1 MRRKQAELLVKE
13 HVPVSCIDRL
23 VVFDDESKQAV
34 NKILEKLGLNL
45 DIYINP
51 KGKFY
56 Y

>member
-1 MRRKQAELLVKE
+1 MPGNIPDEIWLFRIVA
-13 HVPVSCIDRL
+13 
-23 VVFDDESKQAV
+23 FDDETKQAV
-34 NKILEKLGLNL
+34 NKILDKLGLNL